1 MTATFESMG
10 YAPSHPWFYH
20 TGGKPLYPKQIKR
33 CVMASGY
40 RGYLAGEIERI
51 DQSAEPKRTHE
62 LRAIKATALTELKRD
77 LSRYREAVCELRQG
91 AVFYDRRDP
100 YRSIGDYC
108 VSASLK
114 HNHIYN
120 GFAILN
126 YVDELLTHQ
135 KDLFDLL

>member
-1 MTATFESMG
+1 MG
-10 YAPSHPWFYH
+10 YDPCHPWYYH
-20 TGGKPLYPKQIKR
+20 TGGKPLYPKQIKQH
-33 CVMASGY
+33 VIATGY
-40 RGYLAGEIERI
+40 RGYLAKEIERI

-62 LRAIKATALTELKRD
+62 LRAIKATALTGLKRD
-77 LSRYREAVCELRQG
+77 LSRYREVVCELHQG
-91 AVFYDRRDP
+91 EVFYDKDDP

-108 VSASLK
+108 TSVSLK